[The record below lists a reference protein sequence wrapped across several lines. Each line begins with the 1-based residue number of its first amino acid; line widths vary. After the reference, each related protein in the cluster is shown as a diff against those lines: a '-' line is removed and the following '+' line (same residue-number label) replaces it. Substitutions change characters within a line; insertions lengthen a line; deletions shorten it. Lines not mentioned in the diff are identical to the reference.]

1 MLRKLLFFA
10 LTVCAIPS
18 LQAQVLLQY
27 GDGVIDHGYGSAGQI
42 LTSYVLFPV
51 VYTKPYADNQITKVR
66 IGMHGPVSNA
76 TLYIKENHRD
86 SKPLYTQKINE
97 LEAGWNE
104 VTLNTPFD
112 ITGKKS
118 IAIGYKA
125 TLGENEAVGCSAIKA
140 TDGDYVYVNQSSK
153 WTSTGSSLCI
163 QALVEG
169 EKMPQN
175 ELMMSRLTDQVAP
188 YEAETMTFNGMV
200 RNMGANDIDSYTLR
214 YSVDGEGES
223 VFQGGAVLLN
233 QLDSFSIEIPSTVK
247 GVHLLKV
254 RVDQVNG
261 LPDSYADNNSAEA
274 RLTVKDIRFRR
285 RVVCEENT
293 GLWCGWCPRGMVG
306 LELMKE
312 RYPDSF
318 IAVSVHGGDVLE
330 IDRNEPFN
338 YAKFTD
344 SQLGAPSCVVNRSFS
359 GDPFYDIQNLYN
371 MASAS
376 ENHIAYDL
384 TAQWDSDSTHLTM
397 NSTFFSDIVIDSPQY
412 HAAYIVTEDSVTGY
426 AQANYY
432 AQTPE
437 QEFYGWEQK
446 GTRTT
451 DCYFNDLA
459 RGIFACYD
467 GELCSPKS
475 MQAETPYHHQYTL
488 QLPPTVIDKRQVH
501 VVGLIIDHQTGYI
514 VNAAYVTPLS
524 EQEMGVD
531 HENNDRKVLSTDYY
545 DIQGRKLSNPAP
557 GLNVRKVS
565 FSDGTV
571 TTQKWLIRR

>member
-1 MLRKLLFFA
+1 MLRKFLIFV
-10 LTVCAIPS
+10 LTVCALPS

-42 LTSYVLFPV
+42 LTSYVFFPV
-51 VYTKPYADNQITKVR
+51 AYTKPYADNQITKVR
-66 IGMHGPVSNA
+66 IGMHGPASNV
-76 TLYIKENHRD
+76 TLYIKENQRD
-86 SKPLYTQKINE
+86 SKPLYTQKVNE

-125 TLGENEAVGCSAIKA
+125 TLGENDAIGCAANKVS
-140 TDGDYVYVNQSSK
+140 DGDYVYINQSSK
-153 WTSTGSSLCI
+153 WSSTGSSLCI
-163 QALVEG
+163 QALIEG
-169 EKMPQN
+169 ENMPQN
-175 ELMMSRLTDQVAP
+175 ELMIGRLTDQVAP
-188 YEAETMTFNGMV
+188 YEAETMTFNGTV
-200 RNMGANDIDSYTLR
+200 RNMGANDIDGYTLR
-214 YSVDGEGES
+214 YSVDDAGES
-223 VFQGGAVLLN
+223 VYQGGAVPLN
-233 QLDSFSIEIPSTVK
+233 QLDTFSIEIPSTVK

-254 RVDQVNG
+254 WVDQVNG
-261 LPDSYADNNSAEA
+261 VPDTYADNNNTEA
-274 RLTVKDIRFRR
+274 HLTVKDIRFRR

-306 LELMKE
+306 LEQMKQ

-318 IAVSVHGGDVLE
+318 IAIAVHGGDVLE
-330 IDRNEPFN
+330 IDRNEPYN

-359 GDPFYDIQNLYN
+359 GDPFYDIQNLYS
-371 MASAS
+371 MAIAS
-376 ENHIAYDL
+376 ENHIAYEM
-384 TAQWDSDSTHLTM
+384 TAQWNSDSTQLTM
-397 NSTFFSDIVIDSPQY
+397 NSTFLSDIDIDSPQY
-412 HAAYIVTEDSVTGY
+412 HAAYVVTEDSVTGY
-426 AQANYY
+426 AQTNYY

-459 RGIFACYD
+459 RGIYASYD

-488 QLPPTVIDKRQVH
+488 KLPPTVSDKRQVH
-501 VVGLIIDHQTGYI
+501 VVGLIIDHLSGYI
-514 VNAAYVTPLS
+514 VNAAYATPLS
-524 EQEMGVD
+524 EQQMGIA
-531 HENNDRKVLSTDYY
+531 RKHSERTVLSTEYY
-545 DIQGRKLSNPAP
+545 DILGRKLQAP
-557 GLNVRKVS
+557 QSGLNVRKVS
-565 FSDGTV
+565 YSDGTV
-571 TTQKWLIRR
+571 MTQKWILRK